1 NLQPQTISS
10 AIPSPVEYQ
19 PPTSAIHQSDLRNRH
34 ERPLP
39 ALSLAE
45 LADRSA
51 LSKPESFSDAVVRIR
66 KNYSYFKVN
75 DGAVA
80 TAIVG
85 FSLVTHPFSLIF
97 LLCILASWL
106 LLYLFR
112 PSDQP
117 IVVLGNSFLAP

>member
-1 NLQPQTISS
+1 ML
-10 AIPSPVEYQ
+10 
-19 PPTSAIHQSDLRNRH
+19 
-34 ERPLP
+34 

-117 IVVLGNSFLAP
+117 IVVLGNSFLAR